1 MGFPGSDNPDDGS
14 MPLQSR
20 KNVAELDVMDVDALD
35 CRGDVEPSTEE
46 AMVGALRHA
55 TETINVDNPSSQT
68 QSVPSSTSG
77 PPQQLLQFGGVLG
90 VALFEQKTEVL
101 EEEADAARVA
111 ASGDKGGVMSGGWA
125 ASRGGAASG
134 GGAALGDKSG
144 VLSGGW
150 AASGGVASSG
160 GAAASGG
167 GAASGEKGG
176 VVSGGWASSGD
187 AVALGGGAA
196 LGDRGGVMSGGW
208 AASRAG
214 AASGGGAA
222 LGDKGGVISGG
233 WVYPGGAAASGGGA
247 VSGSAVAS
255 GGGAVPGDKGG
266 VVSGGWASS
275 GGAAASGGRSAS
287 GGRRTTLVDAENAV
301 REEVMARMH
310 AAGRTRDAIT
320 SAIIDAREKQLQ
332 MPWPPAAARF
342 TALSNLTN
350 ENDQMAPPARS
361 TLDSVPDWSCTKR
374 PVARAPM
381 AFFVPRT
388 VAMPPLQ
395 RSLFRTDKYR
405 SFPRVPRRGFVR
417 KAPVMQVNSSQAD
430 PPTPLHASTSDDQY
444 EEDAVDAQGACDGGT
459 DAVASAAGV
468 DLAVV
473 KPSKASGVVAMRSV
487 PAAFASSGALF
498 VDEGNTAVADSVG
511 LPVTTTS
518 AVTMNGSLRRYLV
531 YGGVAASAASTTV
544 KAGHQRVDLQHLQRE
559 GRQRCRQQRK
569 VLESSRQPSRQALAS
584 FGAG

>member
-14 MPLQSR
+14 MPLPSR
-20 KNVAELDVMDVDALD
+20 KNVAELDVIDVDALD

-77 PPQQLLQFGGVLG
+77 PPPQLLQFGGVLG

-160 GAAASGG
+160 GAAASG
-167 GAASGEKGG
+167 S
-176 VVSGGWASSGD
+176 
-187 AVALGGGAA
+187 
-196 LGDRGGVMSGGW
+196 
-208 AASRAG
+208 
-214 AASGGGAA
+214 
-222 LGDKGGVISGG
+222 
-233 WVYPGGAAASGGGA
+233 
-247 VSGSAVAS
+247 
-255 GGGAVPGDKGG
+255 GAVPGDKGG

-332 MPWPPAAARF
+332 MPWPPAAARL

-388 VAMPPLQ
+388 VAIPPPQ

-444 EEDAVDAQGACDGGT
+444 DEDAVDAQGACNGGT

-487 PAAFASSGALF
+487 PAAVASSGALF

-511 LPVTTTS
+511 VPVTTPS
-518 AVTMNGSLRRYLV
+518 AVTMTRSLRRYLV
-531 YGGVAASAASTTV
+531 YGGVAASAPSTTV
-544 KAGHQRVDLQHLQRE
+544 RAGHLPVDLQHLQQE
-559 GRQRCRQQRK
+559 ARQRCRQQRK
-569 VLESSRQPSRQALAS
+569 VLKSSLPAFSASARLLRSRVTQVTRVRRPRRSLWYVRPARPVSRRSSWLLVAAIYACS
-584 FGAG
+584 PPPYGFLMPKQYFLPRSLPRRGVVFRRPPRTCRTAKVPLV